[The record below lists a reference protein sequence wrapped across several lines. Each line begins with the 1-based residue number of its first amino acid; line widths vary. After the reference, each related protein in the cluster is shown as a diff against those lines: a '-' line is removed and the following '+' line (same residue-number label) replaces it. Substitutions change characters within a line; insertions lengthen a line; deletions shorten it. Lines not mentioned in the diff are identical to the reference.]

1 MVRLLTAVGTIEAAL
16 AVLFFAQGVVAQDV
30 TVRVAL
36 SGCGLVMGV
45 AAIALLF
52 VADRVNRRRANAS
65 TSPSLAGFAPSY
77 ASYASPTYGAA
88 AMMRPSNI
96 NHV

>member
-1 MVRLLTAVGTIEAAL
+1 
-16 AVLFFAQGVVAQDV
+16 VAQDV

-52 VADRVNRRRANAS
+52 VADRVNRRRANAP
-65 TSPSLAGFAPSY
+65 TGPSLAGFAP
-77 ASYASPTYGAA
+77 SYASPTYGAA